1 MGKEIGLAIDAGAT
15 TFYNSEEEKYVLKL
29 DKISL
34 EKERLIALYAEW
46 IEKYNLISIEDG
58 LAEDDWDGWKKMSSK
73 FKSMPS
79 RAIGGQK
86 SKVMVVGD
94 DLTVTNIERIK
105 KAIKE
110 NCANAVI
117 IKPNQIG
124 TLTETIEAVKAAKKA
139 DWKIIISHRSGETC
153 DDFISD
159 LAVAV
164 NADFIKSGGLSR
176 SERLAKYNRLM
187 KIEEEI

>member
-1 MGKEIGLAIDAGAT
+1 V
-15 TFYNSEEEKYVLKL
+15 S
-29 DKISL
+29 
-34 EKERLIALYAEW
+34 
-46 IEKYNLISIEDG
+46 
-58 LAEDDWDGWKKMSSK
+58 SSK
-73 FKSMPS
+73 
-79 RAIGGQK
+79 ILI
-86 SKVMVVGD
+86 VGD

-159 LAVAV
+159 LAVAAS
-164 NADFIKSGGLSR
+164 ADFIKSGGLSR

-187 KIEEEI
+187 KIEEELGKINHSFL